1 MNKRRK
7 IMENQMFT
15 KPMYKC
21 AICEKIFDNVA
32 DRAACETKCVKR
44 VEEEAKRAAE
54 AKKMEEQKMRKAE
67 VDAAVSIAFDLMD
80 KYIEDFDHYE
90 FKPETKSFDEDVLD
104 GLLWLSM
111 FM

>member
-1 MNKRRK
+1 
-7 IMENQMFT
+7 MENQMFA

-21 AICEKIFDNVA
+21 GICDKMFDNVV
-32 DRAACETKCVKR
+32 DRANCELACAKR
-44 VEEEAKRAAE
+44 VEEEAKKAAE

-90 FKPETKSFDEDVLD
+90 FKPETKHCDEDLLD
-104 GLLWLSM
+104 SLLWLSL